1 MKKSLVQAAALISL
15 TALVAG
21 CSAGTSST
29 AEGTDVSV
37 VTTMDPVVQATTN
50 AKNTTAVRTVEEAYT
65 AMRDIHAARLAIF
78 DGSGPAAKSFIN
90 DAAAKLAVS
99 KAAAEKIALKTTEP
113 ATAGGY
119 IPFDMAMTVSE
130 NFTASPAKAV
140 KIKEANDHLSN
151 GDHKKAHD
159 VLRLADIDVLTT
171 AALLPVDQTMDRIT
185 TAANFLEK
193 GNYYAANMV
202 LKSIEDS
209 VVVQAYDMDGKPVRP
224 PVNSSAM
231 TPAQAPAKGVAKP
244 ASKKS

>member
-1 MKKSLVQAAALISL
+1 MKKSLLQAAALVSL
-15 TALVAG
+15 TALIAG
-21 CSAGTSST
+21 CSASSK
-29 AEGTDVSV
+29 ADATDVSV

-78 DGSGPAAKSFIN
+78 DGSGPAAKSFVN

-99 KAAAEKIALKTTEP
+99 KTEAEKIALKTTEP
-113 ATAGGY
+113 ETAGGY

-130 NFTASPAKAV
+130 NFTASPAKAA
-140 KIKEANDHLSN
+140 KIKEANEHLSK
-151 GDHKKAHD
+151 GDHKKAHEI
-159 VLRLADIDVLTT
+159 LRLADINVLTT

-193 GNYYAANMV
+193 GDYYAANMV

-209 VVVQAYDMDGKPVRP
+209 VIIQAYDMDGKPVVA

-231 TPAQAPAKGVAKP
+231 APAQAPSKEVARP
-244 ASKKS
+244 APEKS